1 MSLSHNRFISISKK
15 NKIRITP
22 KNKVISIKLLKFIFF
37 LKLVEEELEK
47 NYHPADEMK
56 CPVHFCHGQ
65 ESVPA
70 ALYLLL
76 RKEDYLFSHHRS
88 HGYYL
93 SKKCPPKKLFAELY
107 GKISGANSGFAGSQD
122 ISFFKNKFYSG
133 AILAGAVSIAVGTAL
148 SIKLNKKKNI
158 SVCGFGESAT
168 DQGIFWESLNYSSLN
183 NLPILYICE
192 NNDLSV
198 LTPQKNRQ
206 AGESIS
212 TKSKS
217 FGVKS
222 IQVFGNDPLKVYN
235 AIENAIKYIKKNNK
249 PYLVEVFVFRAISHV
264 GPMSDDVS
272 SLKNSKKYKF
282 WLKNNSF
289 ENLKKILLHKKYINN
304 LFLNKLESK
313 IKKNIENYFSYAQ
326 QSKFPKI
333 NNYSKFNYSNNRGQ
347 LQKKIKVI
355 KSNKILYD
363 EKIQQVKGY

>member
-1 MSLSHNRFISISKK
+1 MFLSHDKFISISKK
-15 NKIRITP
+15 NKISITS
-22 KNKVISIKLLKFIFF
+22 KDKFISIKLLKFIFF
-37 LKLVEEELEK
+37 LKLIEEELEK

-56 CPVHFCHGQ
+56 CPIHFCHGQ

-76 RKEDYLFSHHRS
+76 TKNDYLFSHHRS

-148 SIKLNKKKNI
+148 SLKLNKKKNI

-206 AGESIS
+206 AGDSIS
-212 TKSKS
+212 AKSKS

-222 IQVFGNDPLKVYN
+222 IQVYGNDPLKVYKTIKN
-235 AIENAIKYIKKNNK
+235 AIRYIKQNK
-249 PYLVEVFVFRAISHV
+249 KPFLVEVYVFRGISHV
-264 GPMSDDVS
+264 GPLSDDMS
-272 SLKNSKKYKF
+272 NLKNSKKYKF

-289 ENLKKILLHKKYINN
+289 ENLKKILLQKKYINSF
-304 LFLNKLESK
+304 FLKKLESK
-313 IKKNIENYFSYAQ
+313 IKKNVIKYFSYAK
-326 QSKFPKI
+326 QSRFPKI
-333 NNYSKFNYSNNRGQ
+333 NNFYNFNFNNNLSKM
-347 LQKKIKVI
+347 QKKIKVI
-355 KSNKILYD
+355 KIDKIFYD
-363 EKIQQVKGY
+363 EKISQVKGY